1 MTPSAKRR
9 MFSTDK
15 AQGKHRAKLYHAYR
29 KVDVG
34 PATPRDEKCGLT
46 REHFQK
52 KSALGGLASIPA
64 EMHPH
69 GESLVPFWEKVL
81 MRDNNDI
88 INSHK

>member
-1 MTPSAKRR
+1 

-46 REHFQK
+46 REHFQVEMRSWGLLAPK
-52 KSALGGLASIPA
+52 PLGRGMIP
-64 EMHPH
+64 
-69 GESLVPFWEKVL
+69 L
-81 MRDNNDI
+81 
-88 INSHK
+88 